1 MKEKYREPEMDI
13 LMLMSECVDVI
24 CASSDVELDYSGG
37 GWTDGDVD

>member
-24 CASSDVELDYSGG
+24 CASSDVELDYGG
-37 GWTDGDVD
+37 DNWTGDNVD